1 MANENGW
8 GDGSVNNNIG
18 WGQGANNNISWG
30 KSHRDS
36 WSGATDIDGLVD
48 LVNTV
53 APVISGSTTLGSVL
67 TSTTGTWTG
76 TPTITYTYQWKRNGS
91 NIGSATNSTY
101 TLVVADSGASITC
114 EVTATNP
121 FGSANATS
129 NTITAGTYT
138 APVNTVAPAITG
150 TAQEGQVVTCSTG
163 TWTGTPTITYSYQ
176 WKRNGSNIGSAT
188 NSTYTLVTADVSQSI
203 TCQVTATNAVGSAN
217 ATSNTITPTSAV
229 DPDAQAFITAAAI
242 TDPTQ
247 QGAINTLVTDLKGYS
262 IWTKFKAIY
271 PIVGGTASQHK
282 YNLKDPR
289 DLDAAFRLTF
299 ATGWTH
305 SANGML
311 PNGATYANT
320 FLIPSSQ
327 LSLNSTHISGYI
339 RTNSVSHAPMLSSEN
354 AGSYDNGLYIW
365 PLQNQGY
372 YSVRIN
378 DNTSTF
384 ATVTYDIRGLHLAT
398 RTASN
403 VKKYRVNTTQIF
415 NDSTASIAL
424 NTSSIYIGAS
434 RNNANYFSN
443 QIAFNSIGDG
453 LTDTEA
459 ANFYTAVQA
468 YQTTLGR
475 QV

>member
-1 MANENGW
+1 MIINPY
-8 GDGSVNNNIG
+8 IF
-18 WGQGANNNISWG
+18 
-30 KSHRDS
+30 
-36 WSGATDIDGLVD
+36 
-48 LVNTV
+48 
-53 APVISGSTTLGSVL
+53 APS
-67 TSTTGTWTG
+67 
-76 TPTITYTYQWKRNGS
+76 
-91 NIGSATNSTY
+91 
-101 TLVVADSGASITC
+101 
-114 EVTATNP
+114 
-121 FGSANATS
+121 
-129 NTITAGTYT
+129 
-138 APVNTVAPAITG
+138 
-150 TAQEGQVVTCSTG
+150 
-163 TWTGTPTITYSYQ
+163 
-176 WKRNGSNIGSAT
+176 
-188 NSTYTLVTADVSQSI
+188 
-203 TCQVTATNAVGSAN
+203 
-217 ATSNTITPTSAV
+217 V

-247 QGAINTLVTDLKGYS
+247 QAAINQLVVDLKGYS

-271 PIVGGTASQHK
+271 PIVGGTASSHAVNLK
-282 YNLKDPR
+282 TPGTYNLS
-289 DLDAAFRLTF
+289 FQ
-299 ATGWTH
+299 TGWTH
-305 SANGML
+305 SSTGMT
-311 PNGATYANT
+311 PNGATFANT
-320 FLIPSSQ
+320 FLAPSTN

-365 PLQNQGY
+365 PLQNQGL

-403 VKKYRVNTTQIF
+403 VKKYRVNTTEIF
-415 NDSTASIAL
+415 NSGVSSTAL

-434 RNNANYFSN
+434 RNNANYYSN

-468 YQTTLGR
+468 YQTTLSR